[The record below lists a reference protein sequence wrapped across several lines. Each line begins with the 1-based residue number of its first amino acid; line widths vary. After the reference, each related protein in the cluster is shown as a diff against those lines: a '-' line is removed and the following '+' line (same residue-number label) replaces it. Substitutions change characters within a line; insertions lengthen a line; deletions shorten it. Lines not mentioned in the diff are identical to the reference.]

1 MSNVFWGVHTALQ
14 AGAPG
19 SVLMIGDS
27 WWWYPIDNL
36 ATEIGA
42 LFASES
48 FVVIGR
54 NGAEAAEWS
63 QGMRKTINLGFDMYA
78 RGCKVLMLSGGGND
92 VAGQDDFLRL
102 LNTNC
107 SAATTVKDCFA
118 LVQPDAVITGIMN
131 AYREVI
137 VRFRAHNKTA
147 PVVMHNYDNAWPTG
161 QGFFG
166 PGKWLK
172 VPMDIAQVPEQLR
185 RDVFKSLVNKLHLAQ
200 VELAKE
206 ASLGPLVAV
215 LTAGELPEAPGSTD
229 EQWLANELHPT
240 PKGFKRI
247 AKNRL
252 RDPLDQF
259 LLG

>member
-1 MSNVFWGVHTALQ
+1 MAQNVFWGVHTALQ

-27 WWWYPIDNL
+27 WFWYPIDNL

-42 LFASES
+42 LFQPES

-54 NGAEAAEWS
+54 NGAEAVEWS
-63 QGMRKTINLGFDMYA
+63 QGMRKTINVGFDMYA

-92 VAGQDDFLRL
+92 VAGSDDFLRL

-107 SAATTVKDCFA
+107 SNATSVEQCFA
-118 LVQPDAVITGIMN
+118 LIQPDAVITGIMN

-137 VRFRAHNKTA
+137 VRFRAHNQNA
-147 PVVMHNYDNAWPTG
+147 AVVMHNYDNAWPTG

-166 PGKWLK
+166 PGKWLRA
-172 VPMDIAQVPEQLR
+172 PMDIAQVPEPLR
-185 RDVFKSLVNKLHLAQ
+185 RGVFKSLVEKLHLAQ
-200 VELAKE
+200 VALSKE
-206 ASLGPLVAV
+206 PGLGPGPLVAV
-215 LTAGELPEAPGSTD
+215 KTSGELPEDTGPT
-229 EQWLANELHPT
+229 WWANELHPI
-240 PKGFKRI
+240 PKGFKRL

-252 RDPLDQF
+252 REPLGKF
-259 LLG
+259 LVG